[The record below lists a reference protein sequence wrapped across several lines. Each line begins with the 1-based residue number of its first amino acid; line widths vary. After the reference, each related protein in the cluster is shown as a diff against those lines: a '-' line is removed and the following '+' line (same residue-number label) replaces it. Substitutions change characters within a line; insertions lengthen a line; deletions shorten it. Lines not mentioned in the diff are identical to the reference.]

1 MFTCLLL
8 TIGIG
13 YLFALTYLYLVEIE
27 PHNAEGHGLLQDVIE
42 KYYGKRG
49 DTQLEAALNG
59 AMGDNISAAEKEQ
72 VFLWIK
78 GGATEK
84 DYAAVAPIFQENCAM
99 CHNPDS
105 GFPIPPLTS
114 FEDVSVLTS
123 MDMGQSVKGLV
134 RVSHVHLFGMS
145 FIFFMTGGIF
155 ALSEINVRWRC
166 LLIATPF
173 VAIWLDIGSWWFTK
187 LEPIFAYTVI
197 FGGFLM
203 GISLFLQIVISLG
216 EMWIWNG
223 KGKDQGA

>member
-1 MFTCLLL
+1 L
-8 TIGIG
+8 TLGIG
-13 YLFALTYLYLVEIE
+13 YLFALTYLYLVDIE

-49 DTQLEAALNG
+49 GTRLGAALNG
-59 AMGDNISAAEKEQ
+59 AMGDNITPAEKEKI
-72 VFLWIK
+72 FLWIK
-78 GGATEK
+78 GGAKEEGFT
-84 DYAAVAPIFQENCAM
+84 ALASIFQENCAL
-99 CHNPDS
+99 CHSPES
-105 GFPIPPLTS
+105 GLPIPPLTS
-114 FEDVSVLTS
+114 FEEVAVLTT

-155 ALSEINVRWRC
+155 ALSEVDIRWRS

-203 GISLFLQIVISLG
+203 GVSLLLQIVISLA
-216 EMWIWNG
+216 EMWIWNRED
-223 KGKDQGA
+223 KRS

>member
-1 MFTCLLL
+1 L
-8 TIGIG
+8 TLGIG

-27 PHNAEGHGLLQDVIE
+27 PHNAEGHGLLQGVIE

-49 DTQLEAALNG
+49 GTQLGAALNG
-59 AMGDNISAAEKEQ
+59 AMGDNIASAEKEK

-78 GGATEK
+78 GGADEEA
-84 DYAAVAPIFQENCAM
+84 YAAVAPIFQENCVI
-99 CHNPDS
+99 CHSPES
-105 GFPIPPLTS
+105 GLPIPPLTS
-114 FEDVSVLTS
+114 FEEVAILTT

-155 ALSEINVRWRC
+155 ALSEINVRWRS

-173 VAIWLDIGSWWFTK
+173 IAIWLDIGSWWFTK
-187 LEPIFAYTVI
+187 LEPVFAYTVI

-203 GISLFLQIVISLG
+203 GVSLLLQIVISLG
-216 EMWIWNG
+216 EMWIWNE
-223 KGKDQGA
+223 KHRSA